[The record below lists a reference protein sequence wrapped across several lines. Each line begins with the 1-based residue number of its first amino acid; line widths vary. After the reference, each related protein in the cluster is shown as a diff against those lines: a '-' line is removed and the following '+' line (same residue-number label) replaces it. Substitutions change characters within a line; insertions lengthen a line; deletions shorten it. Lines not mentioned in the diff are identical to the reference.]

1 MKSKFLIGI
10 AGILALSACGDAD
23 DDTTATTQATDTAAM
38 APASPEASPVGMAAG
53 PQEFVNAAASSD
65 MYELRAAE
73 LAANRGKAQ
82 AVKDFAAMMKKD
94 HTASSAA
101 LKDAAAKAQPA
112 LVIPAAMAPAHQA
125 QLDELTAA
133 TDNFDE
139 VYARQQVAAHE
150 QALTLLR
157 GYAGSGASDPL
168 AAFASK
174 TATVV
179 EGHLGHARDLPGK

>member
-10 AGILALSACGDAD
+10 AGIFALSACGDAE
-23 DDTTATTQATDTAAM
+23 DTTAVTQATETPAFT
-38 APASPEASPVGMAAG
+38 APAPAESPMAVAAN
-53 PQEFVNAAASSD
+53 PQDFVNMVASSD

-73 LAANRGKAQ
+73 LAASRGKAQ

-112 LVIPAAMAPAHQA
+112 LVIPTAMNPAHQA

-133 TDNFDE
+133 TATFDD

-150 QALTLLR
+150 QALALLR
-157 GYAGSGASDPL
+157 GYTGNGSADPL

-179 EGHLGHARDLPGK
+179 EGHLGHARALPGS